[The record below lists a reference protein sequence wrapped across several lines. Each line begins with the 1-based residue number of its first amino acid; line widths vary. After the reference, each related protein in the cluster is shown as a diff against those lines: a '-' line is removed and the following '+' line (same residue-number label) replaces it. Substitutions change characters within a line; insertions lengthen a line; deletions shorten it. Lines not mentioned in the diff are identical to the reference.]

1 MKALFVILVSLFSIH
16 AFAQSKNAK
25 PASQNSK
32 VKITQ
37 IKINPDPYQPFRLA
51 QGYRVGNLLFI
62 SGQTAVDDS
71 AQLIGIGDFDKQA
84 AKAFENLEKV
94 LKAGGSGLKNVVKV
108 TIMLKDMG
116 NFKKIVELRGK
127 YFKAP
132 YPADTILEVSSLFSP
147 DALIE
152 IEAVAVTDEAAEWQQ

>member
-1 MKALFVILVSLFSIH
+1 MKIS
-16 AFAQSKNAK
+16 
-25 PASQNSK
+25 
-32 VKITQ
+32 Q
-37 IKINPDPYQPFRLA
+37 IKITPDPYQPFRLA

-62 SGQTAVDDS
+62 SGQTAINDDG
-71 AQLIGIGDFDKQA
+71 QLIGIGDFDKQA

-94 LKAGGSGLKNVVKV
+94 LTAGGSSLKNVVKV
-108 TIMLKDMG
+108 TIMLKSMS
-116 NFKKIVELRGK
+116 NFDKIVALRGK

-152 IEAVAVTDEAAEWQQ
+152 IEAVAVADEAAEWEK